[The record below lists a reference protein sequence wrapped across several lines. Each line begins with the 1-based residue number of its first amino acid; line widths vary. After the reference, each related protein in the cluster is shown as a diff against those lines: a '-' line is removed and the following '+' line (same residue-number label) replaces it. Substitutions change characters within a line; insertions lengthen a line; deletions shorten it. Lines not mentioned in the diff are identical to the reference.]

1 MHSSRIT
8 TFQYIKYHKLKQ
20 YTRVVF
26 SCLKFIWGPCRIQI
40 RTRQGVD
47 SSSFSIFYG
56 YIKPFCESSS
66 QVWIDKMIQYTL
78 HKVRL
83 IDKLF
88 QASCINEIFIYLI
101 VCLPVEANICSLDG
115 NIQKLHY
122 EMMANISSQLCSM
135 KSGDIFFA
143 GQTTRGR
150 EQ

>member
-1 MHSSRIT
+1 MPIEHSNLSGDHAGFKSGLGRVLIPAV
-8 TFQYIKYHKLKQ
+8 FQYFMGILSLF
-20 YTRVVF
+20 V
-26 SCLKFIWGPCRIQI
+26 SL
-40 RTRQGVD
+40 
-47 SSSFSIFYG
+47 
-56 YIKPFCESSS
+56 
-66 QVWIDKMIQYTL
+66 QVKSGIDKMIQYTL

-88 QASCINEIFIYLI
+88 QASCINVIFIYLI

>member
-1 MHSSRIT
+1 MPIEHSNLSGIHAGFKSGLGRVLIPAV
-8 TFQYIKYHKLKQ
+8 FQYFMGILSLF
-20 YTRVVF
+20 V
-26 SCLKFIWGPCRIQI
+26 SL
-40 RTRQGVD
+40 
-47 SSSFSIFYG
+47 
-56 YIKPFCESSS
+56 
-66 QVWIDKMIQYTL
+66 QVKSGIDKMIQYTL

-101 VCLPVEANICSLDG
+101 VCLPVEAYICSLDG

>member
-1 MHSSRIT
+1 MSIEHSNLSGDHAGFKSGLGRVLIPAV
-8 TFQYIKYHKLKQ
+8 FQYFMGILSLF
-20 YTRVVF
+20 V
-26 SCLKFIWGPCRIQI
+26 SL
-40 RTRQGVD
+40 
-47 SSSFSIFYG
+47 
-56 YIKPFCESSS
+56 
-66 QVWIDKMIQYTL
+66 QVKSGIDKMIQYTL
-78 HKVRL
+78 HNVWL

>member
-1 MHSSRIT
+1 MPIEHSNLSGDHAGFKSGLGRVLIPAV
-8 TFQYIKYHKLKQ
+8 FQYFMGILSLF
-20 YTRVVF
+20 V
-26 SCLKFIWGPCRIQI
+26 SL
-40 RTRQGVD
+40 
-47 SSSFSIFYG
+47 
-56 YIKPFCESSS
+56 
-66 QVWIDKMIQYTL
+66 QVKSGIDKMIQYTL

>member
-1 MHSSRIT
+1 MPIEHSNLSGDHAGFKSGLGRVLIPAV
-8 TFQYIKYHKLKQ
+8 FQYFMGILSLF
-20 YTRVVF
+20 V
-26 SCLKFIWGPCRIQI
+26 SL
-40 RTRQGVD
+40 
-47 SSSFSIFYG
+47 
-56 YIKPFCESSS
+56 
-66 QVWIDKMIQYTL
+66 QVKSGIDKMIQYTL

-101 VCLPVEANICSLDG
+101 VCLPVEANICSFDG

>member
-1 MHSSRIT
+1 MPIEHSNLSGNHVGFKSGLGRVLIPAV
-8 TFQYIKYHKLKQ
+8 FQYFMGILSLF
-20 YTRVVF
+20 V
-26 SCLKFIWGPCRIQI
+26 SL
-40 RTRQGVD
+40 
-47 SSSFSIFYG
+47 
-56 YIKPFCESSS
+56 
-66 QVWIDKMIQYTL
+66 QVKSGIDKMIQYTL